1 MLSNYVTYESG
12 RARIDDLQRQADA
25 HRRAH
30 LARSERTPSHRRQQR
45 PRPSRLMLR
54 LRPHRPARA

>member
-1 MLSNYVTYESG
+1 MLSSYVTYETG
-12 RARIDDLQRQADA
+12 LARIDDLRRQANE

-30 LARSERTPSHRRQQR
+30 VVRSQRTPSHRRQQR
-45 PRPSRLMLR
+45 PRPSRLMLT